1 MVRPVETHEIN
12 QNPMNLKYLVLSTTL
27 WSLLALHTKAQTEYV
42 LTATDFSTEGSNYYL
57 DQGKWLAIDPDK
69 GHRSA
74 YAIAT
79 VPAGNTEFTI
89 ELHTVGEN
97 DGRSSYELLIGGR
110 SVGIYTNPLSDETV
124 ETGPKFTKVWGGVTV
139 NEGEILE
146 VRSHISYTT
155 ETTNTRGRWEKV
167 VFSTRQVDLGKEETV
182 AAAAQTF
189 EQTGPDQVM
198 PDGKDGNGSVE
209 ISGELKT
216 WHAVTLTQ
224 DGPFA
229 HERDNKPNPFT
240 DYSMYVTFAHESG
253 VPVITVPGYFA
264 GDGNAANSS
273 AEYGN
278 QWRAHLSPDKAGTW
292 SYRISFVKGEG
303 AALNPAI
310 DDYLLPFHG
319 QNGFFEITPTDK
331 TGPDFR
337 GKGRLEYVGGHYL
350 RFAETGEFFLK
361 AGPDAPE
368 TFLAYVDFDDTV
380 AMKSKV
386 PLKTWEPHAQDYEK
400 GDPTWKNGKG
410 KNIIGALN
418 YLASKGVNAFS
429 FLTYNAGG
437 DGDNIWP
444 FVERDTKFHYDVSK
458 LDQWGLVF
466 GHAQTKGIYLH
477 FKLQENELD
486 DNRRGAGKVPS
497 LIPESLDGGI
507 LGPERKLYL
516 KEIIARYAH
525 NLALNWNLGEENTQ
539 TYQEQNDMAEYIL
552 NMDPY
557 DHNIVI
563 HSFPSQQEKVYQALL
578 GHQSVLTGTSL
589 QNPWHKVHQQ
599 TLRWVEAS
607 KAAGK
612 PWVVAN
618 DEQNPAGLGVPPD
631 PGYKGFS
638 GWADEEKAED
648 RYNVHDIRKYTLW
661 GNLMA
666 GGAGVEYYFG
676 YRLLENDLVAE
687 DFRSRDLSWEYCGYA
702 ISFFHDNN
710 IPFWRM
716 RNRNELVGNMD
727 ASNTRFCLGRENEIY
742 VVYLL
747 EGGTTKID
755 LSKADGTFFI
765 KWFNPR
771 TGGSLSYGS
780 VKSVKAG
787 NSVSLGNPPSDPD
800 EDWTILIHR

>member
-1 MVRPVETHEIN
+1 MKFRDLISFT
-12 QNPMNLKYLVLSTTL
+12 LLLLLVGK
-27 WSLLALHTKAQTEYV
+27 SLLAQTEHV
-42 LTATDFSTEGSNYYL
+42 INAPDFSIEGSNYYV
-57 DQGKWLAIDPDK
+57 DQGKWLAIDPSK
-69 GHRSA
+69 GHRDA
-74 YAIAT
+74 AATAT
-79 VPAGNTEFTI
+79 VPAGNSKFTV

-97 DGRSSYELLIGGR
+97 DGSSNYEILIGGR
-110 SVGIYTNPLSDETV
+110 SVGKFTAPISRQTT
-124 ETGPKFTKVWGGVTV
+124 ETGPKYTGVWGGVTI
-139 NEGEILE
+139 NEGEIIE
-146 VRSHISYTT
+146 VRSQVHYTT
-155 ETTNTRGRWEKV
+155 STTSTRGRWEKV
-167 VFSTRQVDLGKEETV
+167 VISTRDVDPGRAEMVT
-182 AAAAQTF
+182 AASRTF
-189 EQTGPDQVM
+189 EQTGPDLVM
-198 PDGKDGNGSVE
+198 PRGKHGDGAVT

-216 WHAVTLTQ
+216 WHKLTLTQ
-224 DGPFA
+224 RGPWA

-253 VPVITVPGYFA
+253 VPVYTVPGYFS
-264 GDGNAANSS
+264 GDGIAAETS
-273 AEYGN
+273 AEAGY

-292 SYRISFVKGEG
+292 SYRVSFVGGEG
-303 AALNPAI
+303 AALDPSI
-310 DDYLLPFHG
+310 DTYLKPFHG
-319 QNGFFEITPTDK
+319 KNGFFEITETDK
-331 TGPDFR
+331 KGTDLR

-350 RFAETGEFFLK
+350 RFAGTGEFFLK

-368 TFLAYVDFDDTV
+368 TILAYVDFDDTI
-380 AMKSKV
+380 ALKAKV
-386 PLKTWEPHAQDYEK
+386 PLKTWEPHARDYRK
-400 GDPTWKNGKG
+400 GDPTWQNGKG
-410 KNIIGALN
+410 KNLIGAMN
-418 YLASKGVNAFS
+418 YLESKGVNAFS

-444 FVERDTKFHYDVSK
+444 FVERDTKYHYDVSK
-458 LDQWGLVF
+458 LDQWGIVF
-466 GHAQTKGIYLH
+466 SHAQAKGIYLH

-486 DNRRGAGKVPS
+486 DNRRGKDKIGVI
-497 LIPESLDGGI
+497 IPESLDGGE

-516 KEIIARYAH
+516 RELIARYSH

-539 TYQEQNDMAEYIL
+539 SYQEQNDMAEYIL

-563 HSFPSQQEKVYQALL
+563 HSYPSQQEKVYRALL

-589 QNPWHKVHQQ
+589 QNPWHAVHKQ

-618 DEQNPAGLGVPPD
+618 DEQNSAAMGVPPD

-638 GWADEEKAED
+638 GWGDEDDPEKK
-648 RYNVHDIRKYTLW
+648 YNVHHIRKYTLW

-676 YRLLENDLVAE
+676 YQLPENDLIAE

-702 ISFFHDNN
+702 INFFHDNE

-727 ASNTRFCLGRENEIY
+727 ASNTRFCLGREDEIY

-747 EGGTTKID
+747 EGGTTNID
-755 LSKADGTFFI
+755 LSESKGSYSV
-765 KWFNPR
+765 KWYNPR
-771 TGGSLSYGS
+771 TGGKLINGS

-787 NSVSLGNPPSDPD
+787 DTVSLGKPPKDPE
-800 EDWTILIHR
+800 EDWVVLIRK

>member
-1 MVRPVETHEIN
+1 MVRPVVLTLFPYFLFMKVRHLFSFALLLIVSN
-12 QNPMNLKYLVLSTTL
+12 SGLV
-27 WSLLALHTKAQTEYV
+27 AQTEYV
-42 LTATDFSTEGSNYYL
+42 LKAQDFSFEGSNYYL

-69 GHRSA
+69 GHRNASA
-74 YAIAT
+74 TAT
-79 VPAGNTEFTI
+79 VPAGNAKFTV

-97 DGRSSYELLIGGR
+97 DGSSNYEILIGGR
-110 SVGIYTNPLSDETV
+110 SVGTFTAPISSQTT
-124 ETGPKFTKVWGGVTV
+124 ETGPRYTAVWGDVSI
-139 NEGEILE
+139 NEGEIIE
-146 VRSHISYTT
+146 VKSQVHYTT
-155 ETTNTRGRWEKV
+155 ETTSTRGRWEKIV
-167 VFSTRQVDLGKEETV
+167 ISTRQVDPGRAEAV
-182 AAAAQTF
+182 AAAQQTF
-189 EQTGPDQVM
+189 EQTGPDLVQ
-198 PDGKDGNGSVE
+198 PRGKDGDGKVTL
-209 ISGELKT
+209 SGELKT
-216 WHAVTLTQ
+216 WHKVTLTQ
-224 DGPFA
+224 RGPWA

-253 VPVITVPGYFA
+253 VPVYTVPGYFA
-264 GDGNAANSS
+264 GDGIAAETS
-273 AEYGN
+273 AEAGY

-292 SYRISFVKGEG
+292 SYRVSFVKGEG
-303 AALNPAI
+303 AALDPAI
-310 DDYLLPFHG
+310 DTYLKPYHG
-319 QNGFFEITPTDK
+319 ANGYFDIKETDK
-331 TGPDFR
+331 TGADFR

-350 RFAETGEFFLK
+350 RFAGTGDFFLK

-368 TFLAYVDFDDTV
+368 TILAYTDFDDTI
-380 AMKSKV
+380 ALKAKV
-386 PLKTWEPHAQDYEK
+386 PLKTWAPHAQDYRK
-400 GDPTWKNGKG
+400 GDPTWQNGKG
-410 KNIIGALN
+410 KNLIGAMN

-458 LDQWGLVF
+458 LDQWGIVF
-466 GHAQTKGIYLH
+466 SHAQAKGIYLH

-486 DNRRGAGKVPS
+486 DNRRGAQKDAVI
-497 LIPESLDGGI
+497 IPESLDGGK

-516 KEIIARYAH
+516 RELIARYSH

-539 TYQEQNDMAEYIL
+539 TYREQNDMSEYIL

-563 HSFPSQQEKVYQALL
+563 HSFPSQQEQVYRSLL
-578 GHQSVLTGTSL
+578 GHKSVMTGTSL
-589 QNPWHKVHQQ
+589 QNPWHAVHKQ

-618 DEQNPAGLGVPPD
+618 DEQNPANQGVPPD
-631 PGYKGFS
+631 PGYNGFD
-638 GWADEEKAED
+638 GWGNDDSFGK
-648 RYNVHDIRKYTLW
+648 YNVHHIRKYTLW

-676 YRLLENDLVAE
+676 YQLPENDLLAQ

-702 ISFFHDNN
+702 INFFHDNN

-716 RNRNELVGNMD
+716 RNRNELVGNLD
-727 ASNTRFCLGRENEIY
+727 ASNTRFCLGREDEVY

-755 LSKADGTFFI
+755 LSEAKGTYSI
-765 KWFNPR
+765 SWYNPR
-771 TGGSLSYGS
+771 TGGKLSRGS

-787 NSVSLGNPPSDPD
+787 GEVALGNPPSDPK
-800 EDWTILIHR
+800 EDWVVLIAK